1 MSPRRDPSRSY
12 GLTSWARAWLDVI
25 ELRAPDVAAAAH
37 ARRVTKAR
45 SYFRDRHVHRLT
57 ITPARVTA
65 SVQGSQL
72 DPFDVTLTMR
82 AVDPPTVATLL
93 SARDA
98 TGDLVA
104 ITRGEQPRT
113 LGELVLPTESAD
125 VASDCTCPDDTLR
138 CIHALAVAF
147 EVAAEIDRSPTT
159 LLTVMGTDLAELAG
173 EVHAVTVDAGHSDSA
188 PTGLSAPVAAT
199 DYYGTAAVLPPL
211 PSPPRMNPL
220 TELDAGKLRAALRA
234 SGIPPTDLAEVVDE
248 LGALYDVLLP
258 E

>member
-12 GLTSWARAWLDVI
+12 GLTPWARSWLDVL
-25 ELRAPDVAAAAH
+25 ELRAPDVVAAAH

-72 DPFDVTLTMR
+72 DPFDVTLSMR
-82 AVDPPTVATLL
+82 AIDPPTVAALL
-93 SARDA
+93 VSRDA
-98 TGDLVA
+98 GADLVGL
-104 ITRGEQPRT
+104 TRGEQPRI
-113 LGELVLPTESAD
+113 LGELLLPTESAD
-125 VASDCTCPDDTLR
+125 IDSDCTCPDDTLR
-138 CIHALAVAF
+138 CIHVLAVSF
-147 EVAAEIDRSPTT
+147 EVAAEIDRNPTT
-159 LLTVMGTDLAELAG
+159 LLTVMGTDLAELVG
-173 EVHAVTVDAGHSDSA
+173 EVHAATVPDEQSDSSATDPGPA
-188 PTGLSAPVAAT
+188 PTV
-199 DYYGTAAVLPPL
+199 DYYGTSAMLPPL

-234 SGIPPTDLAEVVDE
+234 SGVPPTDLAEAVDD

>member
-1 MSPRRDPSRSY
+1 MSPRRDPARSY
-12 GLTSWARAWLDVI
+12 GLTPWARAWLDVI
-25 ELRAPDVAAAAH
+25 EHRAPDIAAAAH

-57 ITPARVTA
+57 ISPGRVTA

-93 SARDA
+93 CARDA
-98 TGDLVA
+98 GGDLVA
-104 ITRGEQPRT
+104 ITRGEQPRA

-125 VASDCTCPDDTLR
+125 IASQCTCPDDTLR
-138 CIHALAVAF
+138 CIHVLAVAF
-147 EVAAEIDRSPTT
+147 EVAAEIDRNPTT
-159 LLTVMGTDLAELAG
+159 LLTVMGTDLAELVG
-173 EVHAVTVDAGHSDSA
+173 EVHAATRSGGQSDSA
-188 PTGLSAPVAAT
+188 TETLDAPGVIV
-199 DYYGTAAVLPPL
+199 DYYGTTATLPPL
-211 PSPPRMNPL
+211 PSPPRMSPL
-220 TELDAGKLRAALRA
+220 TDLDAGKLRAALRA
-234 SGIPPTDLAEVVDE
+234 SGVPPTDLAEAVDE